1 MFLCVKKINMTAILK
16 KEINLFF
23 SSLIA
28 YISMSVFFIVLALN
42 LFIFEGNILDSNYA
56 TLDTFF
62 TLAPWILIFLIPA
75 ITMRTFADEK
85 QNGTIE
91 FLATK
96 PITDFQI
103 VIGKYLAALI
113 LWFLTFLPTLI
124 YFICVKKLSL
134 ENAPI
139 DSGATI
145 GSYIGLFFLGAVF
158 VGIGIFSSAIT
169 NNQIVAFLVGVFL
182 CYLMYDAFFRLS
194 SLPIFEGRLDYIIQ
208 SIGLNAHYD
217 SISRGVVDTR
227 DIIYFLSVISL
238 FLIATRTALES
249 RKWS

>member
-1 MFLCVKKINMTAILK
+1 MTAILK

-28 YISMSVFFIVLALN
+28 YISMAVFFIVLALN
-42 LFIFEGNILDSNYA
+42 LFIFQGNILESNYA

-62 TLAPWILIFLIPA
+62 TLAPWILLFLIPA

-85 QNGTIE
+85 QSGTIE
-91 FLATK
+91 FLTTK
-96 PITDFQI
+96 PITDFEI
-103 VIGKYLAALI
+103 VIGKYLATII
-113 LWFLTFLPTLI
+113 LWTFTFLPTLI

-134 ENAPI
+134 TDAPI

-145 GSYIGLFFLGAVF
+145 GSYIGLYFLGAVF
-158 VGIGIFSSAIT
+158 VAIGIFSSAIT
-169 NNQIVAFLVGVFL
+169 KNQIIAFLTGVFL
-182 CYLMYDAFFRLS
+182 CYLMYDAFYRVS
-194 SLPIFEGRLDYIIQ
+194 SLTIFQGQLDYFIQ

-238 FLIATRTALES
+238 FLIGTRTALES
-249 RKWS
+249 RKW

>member
-1 MFLCVKKINMTAILK
+1 MKAILK

-28 YISMSVFFIVLALN
+28 YMSMAIFFIVLALN
-42 LFIFEGNILDSNYA
+42 LFVFQGNILDSNYA

-91 FLATK
+91 FLTTK
-96 PITDFQI
+96 PITDTQI
-103 VIGKYLAALI
+103 ILGKYFAALL
-113 LWFLTFLPTLI
+113 LWLFTFLPTLI
-124 YFICVKKLSL
+124 YFVCIKKLSL
-134 ENAPI
+134 AEAPI
-139 DSGATI
+139 DSGATY

-158 VGIGIFSSAIT
+158 IAVGVFSSAIT
-169 NNQIVAFLVGVFL
+169 NNQIVAFLVGVFF
-182 CYLMYDAFFRLS
+182 CYILYDAFFRIS
-194 SLPIFEGRLDYIIQ
+194 SLAVFQGQMDYFIQ
-208 SIGLNAHYD
+208 ALGLNAHYD

-227 DIIYFLSVISL
+227 DLIYFLSVISL
-238 FLIATRTALES
+238 FLIGTRTALES
-249 RKWS
+249 RKW